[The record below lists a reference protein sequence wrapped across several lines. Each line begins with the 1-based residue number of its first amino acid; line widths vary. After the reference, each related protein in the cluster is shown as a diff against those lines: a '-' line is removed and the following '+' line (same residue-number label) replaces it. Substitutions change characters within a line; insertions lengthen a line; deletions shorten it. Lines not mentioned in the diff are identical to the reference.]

1 MKFLTNLRLAQKL
14 AVMVLIPLV
23 VMTGFAATKS
33 FSALSLRQVTI
44 QLQSMAGL
52 SVRFSNLVHELQK
65 ERGMTAGFI
74 GSGGDRFAE
83 QLRMQRLSTN
93 EKLELLK
100 QYLDEFDVSSL
111 GDTFVADL
119 ENTMSRLAMIADT
132 RSAVDVLEINLADAL
147 AFYTQINAGLLNKIS
162 TMSTLSPEQELAIMT
177 AAYANY
183 LKGKERAGIERAVLA
198 NTFAKDQFGDGLF
211 NRFMSL
217 VTIQNTYRDVFLS
230 LASEQHRAFYQDTI
244 QGEFIDETDRMR
256 QVAMDNAADGG
267 FGVDPVYWFKMQ
279 TGKINLL
286 KQVEDQL
293 ATDLSLKAGE
303 LQQQAT
309 LSLIIT
315 VVIALISILISAGL
329 GMFVGRGISI
339 QLGGEPG
346 HIKDIANSIASGK
359 LKVKQAEQIESAT
372 GVYAAMLTM
381 QQRLSEVIE
390 KDIQSIVDAARNGDL
405 SRRVPVEGKQGFY
418 QELSDG
424 VNDLVEV
431 SQHVI
436 DDTSRVFA
444 ALAQGDLN
452 QSINREYRGS
462 FDQLKRDANAT
473 IDRIRQVIEGDIQA
487 LVDAARDGNLK
498 QRIDV
503 ADKSGF
509 FQSLSLGINELLG
522 LVDSVFTDIAR
533 VMHDIA
539 KGDLTKPID
548 NDYSGSFNDLK
559 LDINKTM
566 DNLQA
571 IVAKMRES
579 GQMISSAAQEI
590 SVGNDNLST
599 RTEHQASA
607 IEQTASSMEELNS
620 IMKNSVDNAQQANQL
635 ATSARQGAEK
645 GGEVVGQAVQ
655 AMDAINTSSG
665 KIEEI
670 IGVIDEIAFQTN
682 LLALNASVEAA
693 RAGEHGRGFAVV
705 ASEVRN
711 LAGRCATAAKE
722 IKELISDSVDTVKTG
737 TDLVH
742 ESGQTLEEIVTSVK
756 KVGDIISEI
765 AAASQE
771 QALGIDQINQAITS
785 MDEVTQQNAA
795 LAEQTSAAATTMSQ
809 KAQGMDKLMAFF
821 SVKPGQPGS
830 SPATADEQQVATP
843 LPTQRPQA
851 ASAGRRPAATVTNI
865 KPQTDQDDAWEEF

>member
-1 MKFLTNLRLAQKL
+1 MKFITNLKLAQKL
-14 AVMVLIPLV
+14 ALMVLIPLV
-23 VMTGFAATKS
+23 VMTGFALTKS
-33 FSALSLRQVTI
+33 SSALSLRQITI
-44 QLQSMAGL
+44 QLESMAGL

-74 GSGGDRFAE
+74 GSGGSKFSE
-83 QLRMQRLSTN
+83 QLRMQRLATN

-100 QYLDEFDVSSL
+100 QYLGEFDASTL
-111 GDTFVADL
+111 GAKFTGELD
-119 ENTMSRLAMIADT
+119 NTMGRLAMIGET
-132 RSAVDVLEINLADAL
+132 RNAVDALDIKLGDAL
-147 AFYTQINAGLLNKIS
+147 AYYTQNNAGLLNMIS
-162 TMSTLSPEQELAIMT
+162 AMSTLSPEEELAIMT

-198 NTFAKDQFGDGLF
+198 NTFAKDQFGNGLF

-230 LASEQHRAFYQDTI
+230 LATQKHKDFYQDTVR
-244 QGEFIDETDRMR
+244 GEFIDETERMR
-256 QVAMDNAADGG
+256 KLAMENAAEGG
-267 FGVDPVYWFKMQ
+267 FGVDSVYWFKMQ

-286 KQVEDQL
+286 KKVEDRL
-293 ATDLSLKAGE
+293 ATDLALKAGE
-303 LQQQAT
+303 LKQDAT
-309 LSLIIT
+309 LALIIT
-315 VVIALISILISAGL
+315 ITIALISILISAGL
-329 GMFVGRGISI
+329 GAYVGRGISV

-346 HIKDIANSIASGK
+346 RIQDIANSIADGN
-359 LKVKQAEQIESAT
+359 LKVKEQHKIQSAT
-372 GVYAAMLTM
+372 GVYSAMLIM

-390 KDIQSIVDAARNGDL
+390 KDIQSIVDCARKGDL
-405 SRRVPVEGKQGFY
+405 SSRVPVEGKQGFY
-418 QELSDG
+418 KALSDG

-431 SQHVI
+431 SENVI
-436 DDTSRVFA
+436 DDTSRVFS
-444 ALAQGDLN
+444 ALAKGNLN
-452 QSINREYRGS
+452 ESIDREYQGS
-462 FDQLKRDANAT
+462 FDQLKQDANAT
-473 IDRIRQVIEGDIQA
+473 IDKIRQVIEGDIQS
-487 LVDAARDGNLK
+487 LVDAARGGKLD
-498 QRIDV
+498 QRIDI

-509 FQSLSLGINELLG
+509 FESLSMGINELIG
-522 LVDSVFTDIAR
+522 AVDSVFNDIAR

-539 KGDLTKPID
+539 KGDLTRPID

-559 LDINKTM
+559 QDINKTM
-566 DNLQA
+566 DNLQV
-571 IVAKMRES
+571 IVSKMRES
-579 GQMISSAAQEI
+579 GEMITSTAHEI
-590 SVGNDNLST
+590 SAGNDNLSN

-620 IMKNSVDNAQQANQL
+620 IMKNNADNAQQANQL

-645 GGEVVGQAVQ
+645 GGEVVGQAVE
-655 AMDAINTSSG
+655 AMDAINSSSS

-722 IKELISDSVDTVKTG
+722 IKELISDSVETVKVG

-771 QALGIDQINQAITS
+771 QSLGIDQINQAINS

-795 LAEQTSAAATTMSQ
+795 LAEQTSAAATTMSK
-809 KAQGMDKLMAFF
+809 KAQDMDQLMGFF
-821 SVKPGQPGS
+821 TVKVSATGSVAGTAP
-830 SPATADEQQVATP
+830 SPKVVTKVPAR
-843 LPTQRPQA
+843 RPQA
-851 ASAGRRPAATVTNI
+851 VTAGQPKAATVTNI
-865 KPQTDQDDAWEEF
+865 KSQVDEDDAWEEF

>member
-1 MKFLTNLRLAQKL
+1 MKFITDLRLAQKL

-23 VMTGFAATKS
+23 VMTGFAATQS
-33 FSALSLRQVTI
+33 ISALSLRQITI

-74 GSGGDRFAE
+74 GSSGDRFAE
-83 QLRMQRLSTN
+83 QLKQQRLATN
-93 EKLELLK
+93 EQLEMLK
-100 QYLDEFDVSSL
+100 QFLDEFDAGSL
-111 GDTFVADL
+111 GDQFISDL
-119 ENTMSRLAMIADT
+119 DSTMNRLAMIGDT
-132 RSAVDVLEINLADAL
+132 RSAVDALQINLGPAL
-147 AFYTQINAGLLNKIS
+147 AYYTQNNAGLLNMIS
-162 TMSTLSPEQELAIMT
+162 AMSTLSPEEELAIMT

-198 NTFAKDQFGDGLF
+198 NAFAKDQFDDGMF

-217 VTIQNTYRDVFLS
+217 VTVQNTYRDVFLS
-230 LASEQHRAFYQDTI
+230 LASQQHQVLYQDTM

-256 QVAMDNAADGG
+256 KLAMENAASGG

-286 KQVEDQL
+286 KKVEDQL
-293 ATDLSLKAGE
+293 AADLSLKAGE
-303 LQQQAT
+303 LKREAT
-309 LSLIIT
+309 LALIVT
-315 VVIALISILISAGL
+315 LTIALVSILVSAGL
-329 GMFVGRGISI
+329 GSYVGRAISV

-346 HIKDIANSIASGK
+346 RIKDIANSIANGK
-359 LKVKQAEQIESAT
+359 LKVKQQQQIESAT
-372 GVYAAMLTM
+372 GVYGAMLIM

-405 SRRVPVEGKQGFY
+405 SRRVPLEGKQGFY
-418 QELSDG
+418 QELSTG

-431 SQHVI
+431 SEHVI

-444 ALAQGDLN
+444 ALARGDLN
-452 QSINREYRGS
+452 QSIQREYKGS
-462 FDQLKRDANAT
+462 FDQLKGDANAT
-473 IDRIRQVIEGDIQA
+473 IDKIRQVIEGDIQA
-487 LVDAARDGNLK
+487 LVDAARGGNLK
-498 QRIDV
+498 QRIEV

-548 NDYSGSFNDLK
+548 NEYSGSFDELK

-566 DNLQA
+566 DNLQV

-579 GQMISSAAQEI
+579 GAMITSTAQEI
-590 SVGNDNLST
+590 SVGNDNLSN

-620 IMKNSVDNAQQANQL
+620 IIRNNADNAQQANQL
-635 ATSARQGAEK
+635 AASAREGAEK

-655 AMDAINTSSG
+655 AMDAINTSSS

-722 IKELISDSVDTVKTG
+722 IKELISDSVDRVKAG

-742 ESGQTLEEIVTSVK
+742 ESGQTLEEIVTGVK

-771 QALGIDQINQAITS
+771 QALGIDQINQAVAS

-795 LAEQTSAAATTMSQ
+795 LAEQTSAAAATMSQ
-809 KAQGMDKLMAFF
+809 KAQDMDQLMGFF
-821 SVKPGQPGS
+821 TVSTTG
-830 SPATADEQQVATP
+830 ATAANGTANKPAAAASPGVKRS
-843 LPTQRPQA
+843 LPTKTARPV
-851 ASAGRRPAATVTNI
+851 ATVTKI
-865 KPQTDQDDAWEEF
+865 KPQPDQDDAWEEF